1 MKNALT
7 EIRCGHCRKK
17 LAEGEFIR
25 LAIKCPRCGTL
36 NDLSAKGVI
45 PCTTHERHGAPV
57 YTNRKHHERFEQ
69 TYAAR

>member
-45 PCTTHERHGAPV
+45 PGTVHERHGAPV
-57 YTNRKHHERFEQ
+57 LTNRNRHDRFEHQ
-69 TYAAR
+69 YAR